1 MVPVV
6 RLDTLRT
13 DRLMMRR
20 WQDADREPFAA
31 LNADPHTMRFFPG
44 TLDRVASDAIVDLIE
59 ERFEAQ
65 GFGMWALEIASTGQF
80 IGFTGL
86 NPLPDGMPGGGGTE
100 VGWRLASTAWHN
112 GYATEAARAA
122 LDVAFGVLG
131 MAEVYSI
138 TAVLNEPSL
147 AVMRRL
153 GFTEFERWDDPRIPA
168 DNPLR
173 PRVTYRLGHGKGW
186 PCR

>member
-1 MVPVV
+1 MLMMPAV
-6 RLDTLRT
+6 RLDSLRT
-13 DRLMMRR
+13 DRLVMRR

-44 TLDRVASDAIVDLIE
+44 ILDRVASDAAVDRIE
-59 ERFEAQ
+59 QRFEAQ

-100 VGWRLASTAWHN
+100 VGWRLARTAWHH

-122 LDVAFGVLG
+122 LDVAFGILQ

-138 TAVLNEPSL
+138 AAVLNEPSL

-153 GFTEFERWDDPRIPA
+153 GFTEFAHWDDPRIPEG
-168 DNPLR
+168 NPLR
-173 PRVTYRLGHGKGW
+173 PRVAYRLARDNG
-186 PCR
+186 

>member
-1 MVPVV
+1 MLMMPAV
-6 RLDTLRT
+6 RLDSLRT
-13 DRLMMRR
+13 DRLVMRR

-31 LNADPHTMRFFPG
+31 LNADPHTMRFFTG
-44 TLDRVASDAIVDLIE
+44 ILDRVASDAIVDRIE

-100 VGWRLASTAWHN
+100 VGWRLARTAWHH

-122 LDVAFGVLG
+122 LDVAFGILQ

-138 TAVLNEPSL
+138 AAVLNEPSL

-153 GFTEFERWDDPRIPA
+153 GFTEFAHWDDPRIPEG
-168 DNPLR
+168 NPLR
-173 PRVTYRLGHGKGW
+173 PRVTYRLGRDNG
-186 PCR
+186 